1 MPDSERYLF
10 EKEEQALQQA
20 RAILENEFYR
30 ESPLFSPFFN
40 LFQEY
45 KRMLKQLR
53 ILVKMGDKQ
62 QLRLNELNT
71 QLDRS
76 NRFIKKTFGQYLSDD
91 IVDTILESP
100 EGTSLGGEK
109 RVVTTLMSDLRG
121 FTAITERLPAETVVR
136 MINIYLEYMTD
147 IILKHQGTIDEF
159 FGDGILA
166 LFGAPVSRDDDARRA
181 VACAMEMQLAME
193 DVNRQNRKEGFPQLA
208 MGVGINTGELVVGNI
223 GSKKR
228 TKYGVVGSN
237 VNLTFRIESYTVGGQ
252 VFISESTRQSCGPIL
267 RIDDQMDVLPK
278 GVKNA
283 ITIYEIGGI
292 YGKYNLMLPE
302 KKEIPLVELENPL
315 PVKFSILTGKHAC
328 DTVFPGVITRLAPA
342 VEEAEIL
349 TEVDVNKLA
358 NLKVAIFD
366 RSGNE
371 MASDVYVKV
380 MKNIDDSQNRY
391 RVNFTSIP
399 PEIKT
404 LLEKINR
411 PVKI

>member
-1 MPDSERYLF
+1 MPGTDRYLF
-10 EKEEQALQQA
+10 EKEEQALQEA
-20 RAILENEFYR
+20 RAILENQQHKK
-30 ESPLFSPFFN
+30 SPLYNAFSN

-62 QLRLNELNT
+62 QLRLNELNN

-121 FTAITERLPAETVVR
+121 FTAITERLPAEAVVR
-136 MINIYLEYMTD
+136 MINIYLEIMTD

-193 DVNRQNRKEGFPQLA
+193 EVNRQNREEGFPLLA

-223 GSKKR
+223 GSQKR

-267 RIDDQMDVLPK
+267 RIDDQMDVMPK
-278 GVKNA
+278 GVKNP
-283 ITIYEIGGI
+283 ITIYDIGGI
-292 YGKYNLMLPE
+292 FGEYNLLLPE
-302 KKEIPLVELENPL
+302 KEEIPLAEPEKPI
-315 PVKFSILTGKHAC
+315 PIKFSILTGKHAC
-328 DTVFPGVITRLAPA
+328 DTAYPGTIERIAESA
-342 VEEAEIL
+342 EEAEIL
-349 TEVDVNKLA
+349 SPVEINKLA
-358 NLKVAIFD
+358 NLKVSVLD
-366 RSGNE
+366 RDGNE
-371 MASDVYVKV
+371 TASEIYGKV
-380 MKNIDDSQNRY
+380 IKRISGSQPRF
-391 RVNFTSIP
+391 RVNFTSMP
-399 PEIKT
+399 PEAKA
-404 LLEKINR
+404 LLEKITR
-411 PVKI
+411 TGKI